1 MLCLRE
7 QQKDYE
13 DGAIEEFDT
22 SDEEQEE
29 VEDDYDEEEEE
40 EEEEDSESEHR
51 TENGSCSANEDQEK
65 ENGRCLSSKNQK
77 KRKQLPGKEKELLR
91 EEFVSNM
98 YRSFLE
104 GKDEDFDYRLV
115 L

>member
-1 MLCLRE
+1 MLCLRK

-13 DGAIEEFDT
+13 DGAMEEFDT

-29 VEDDYDEEEEE
+29 DDDDDDEEVEE
-40 EEEEDSESEHR
+40 EEEEDSESEHK
-51 TENGSCSANEDQEK
+51 TESGSLNEKVAKENENGS
-65 ENGRCLSSKNQK
+65 CLSSKNPK
-77 KRKQLPGKEKELLR
+77 KRKQLTGKEKELLR

-98 YRSFLE
+98 YCSFLE
-104 GKDEDFDYRLV
+104 GRDEDFDYRLV